1 MINDENKDQYTLAFI
16 QKQEQHIMELL
27 RKSIDLEIKVSI
39 LNSSIINLNNLLKES
54 ELRFEESQKNVS
66 FSNEIMTQAT
76 ASIEDLTIKNKQHIE
91 REETLVKT
99 ITNLQVEAD
108 KLKSEIGS
116 ISVQREEAKKQ
127 VIALENSVEQYK
139 REINRQNEELQ
150 SLFKENEELKI
161 NINTKKTSKK
171 KDDTF

>member
-66 FSNEIMTQAT
+66 FSNEIMNQAT
-76 ASIEDLTIKNKQHIE
+76 TSIEDLTIKNKQHIE

-127 VIALENSVEQYK
+127 TIALENSVEQYK

-150 SLFKENEELKI
+150 SLFKENEG
-161 NINTKKTSKK
+161 
-171 KDDTF
+171 

>member
-1 MINDENKDQYTLAFI
+1 MINDENKDQYALAFI

-27 RKSIDLEIKVSI
+27 RKNIDLEIKVSI

-66 FSNEIMTQAT
+66 ISNEIMNQAT
-76 ASIEDLTIKNKQHIE
+76 ASIEDLTIKNKEHIE

-150 SLFKENEELKI
+150 SLFKENEQLKLNI
-161 NINTKKTSKK
+161 NIKKTSRK

>member
-27 RKSIDLEIKVSI
+27 RKSIGLEIKVSI

-66 FSNEIMTQAT
+66 FSNEIMNQAT
-76 ASIEDLTIKNKQHIE
+76 TSIEDLTIKNKQHIE

-127 VIALENSVEQYK
+127 TIALENSVEQYK

-150 SLFKENEELKI
+150 SLFKENEELKL

>member
-66 FSNEIMTQAT
+66 FSNEIMNQAT
-76 ASIEDLTIKNKQHIE
+76 TSIEDLTIKNKQHIE

-99 ITNLQVEAD
+99 ITNLQVEVD

-150 SLFKENEELKI
+150 SLFKENEELKL

>member
-66 FSNEIMTQAT
+66 FSNEIMNQAT
-76 ASIEDLTIKNKQHIE
+76 TSIEDLTIKNKQHIE

-99 ITNLQVEAD
+99 ITNLQVEVD

>member
-66 FSNEIMTQAT
+66 FSNEIMNQAT
-76 ASIEDLTIKNKQHIE
+76 TSIEDLTIKNKQHIE

-127 VIALENSVEQYK
+127 TIALENSVEQYK

-150 SLFKENEELKI
+150 SLFKENEELKL